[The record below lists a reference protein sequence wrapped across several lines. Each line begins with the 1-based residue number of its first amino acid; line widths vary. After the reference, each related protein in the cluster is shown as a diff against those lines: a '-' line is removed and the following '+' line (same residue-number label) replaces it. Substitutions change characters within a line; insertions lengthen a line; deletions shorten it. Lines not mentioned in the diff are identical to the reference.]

1 MARNERR
8 DHRMNNPDC
17 ESEAVSMERASRSGP
32 SAVPYSFAALGVC
45 VSSVAGIQVAHA
57 DSLDADSSD
66 TGQGQTNYSGTL
78 EQVVVPGVGSLLE
91 NKLPE
96 NLQDTPQSISVVS
109 QKLIQEQAATRLE
122 EALRNVP
129 GITLNAGEGAARG
142 DTVNLR
148 GFSAFNDF
156 FLDGIRDA
164 AIYTRDSFNLDSLE
178 VVKGPSAILFGRGST
193 GGAINQVSK
202 APMLTPLES
211 ATAVFGSNDLY
222 RATTD
227 SNVPLSGNA
236 ALRFNAM
243 GESSEV
249 AERDLVRNHRWGFA
263 PTLAIG
269 IGESNTLTIAYLH
282 QQENNR
288 PDSGIPFLDGRPAP
302 VPRDAYYGLATDR
315 VTTFDDIGTV
325 RFRHEFG
332 DDVALINTSRYAN
345 YQFSYLDTMPNYG
358 GHPPAPGTPLS
369 AIVTGRDAPGSSGLQ
384 TNFTNQTDLVLR
396 FNTGPVKHTLV
407 TGVEFSR
414 QTLTLNRYVN
424 PFNSDNDW
432 IPLTPILDPNPYQPL
447 PAIEPVSSQQNT
459 DAHSTSVYATD
470 TLSVGSYVDLVGG
483 LRFDRFSADYHQ
495 VIYSS
500 GAVLNLNHV
509 DNLVSPRAAIVFKP
523 WSTQS
528 YYFSYGTSFDP
539 SAEALALTT
548 KTANLGP
555 VKART
560 FEAGAKYSLIGGTL
574 SATGA
579 VFHTVVDN
587 AQTNDPENPTVTTLN
602 GNQRVNGGEL
612 GLSGY
617 LTRQL
622 EITAGYTYLDAR
634 TIESGTAAYVGKF
647 LQNTARNAINLWT
660 EYEFTDAL
668 EVGVGGNWLDHRFAD
683 YAESAN
689 IPGYVV
695 WNAMASYKINK
706 SWYLQ
711 LNGFNLANK
720 LYYGGSYYTSVSEN
734 HVIPAPGR
742 SVRLTIRFS
751 L

>member
-1 MARNERR
+1 M
-8 DHRMNNPDC
+8 DMPDC
-17 ESEAVSMERASRSGP
+17 ESEAIRAQRTPGP
-32 SAVPYSFAALGVC
+32 GTSLVPYSFAALGVC
-45 VSSVAGIQVAHA
+45 VSSVAAIQVAHA
-57 DSLDADSSD
+57 DGLDGDSSD
-66 TGQGQTNYSGTL
+66 AGQAQTNYSGTL
-78 EQVVVPGVGSLLE
+78 DQVVVPGVGSLLE

-109 QKLIQEQAATRLE
+109 QKLIQEQAVTRLE

-156 FLDGIRDA
+156 FLDGVRDA
-164 AIYTRDSFNLDSLE
+164 AVYTRDSFNLDALE

-202 APMLTPLES
+202 APNLTPLDS
-211 ATAVFGSNDLY
+211 ASAVFGSNDLY

-227 SNVPLSGNA
+227 INVPLSGSA

-243 GESSEV
+243 GESSGV
-249 AERDLVRNHRWGFA
+249 AERDLVNNHRWGIA
-263 PTLAIG
+263 PTLALG
-269 IGESNTLTIAYLH
+269 IGESSTLTIAYLH
-282 QQENNR
+282 QQENSR

-302 VPRDAYYGLATDR
+302 VPRDAYYGLGTDR
-315 VTTFDDIGTV
+315 ITTFDDIGTL
-325 RFRHEFG
+325 RFRHQFW
-332 DDVALINTSRYAN
+332 DDVALINTARYAN

-358 GHPPAPGTPLS
+358 DDPPAPGTPLA
-369 AIVTGRDAPGSSGLQ
+369 AIAVGRDAPGSSGQQ
-384 TNFTNQTDLVLR
+384 TNFTNQTDLVWR
-396 FNTGPVKHTLV
+396 FATGPVKHALV

-432 IPLTPILDPNPYQPL
+432 IPETPLLDPNPYQPL

-459 DAHSTSVYATD
+459 DAHATSVYATD
-470 TLSVGSYVDLVGG
+470 TLSFSNYLDLIGG

-495 VIYSS
+495 LSYST
-500 GAVLNLNHV
+500 GAVLNLDHV
-509 DNLVSPRAAIVFKP
+509 DNVVSPRAALVFKP
-523 WSTQS
+523 WPTQS
-528 YYFSYGTSFDP
+528 YYLSYGTSFDP

-560 FEAGAKYSLIGGTL
+560 FEGGAKISLMGGML

-579 VFHTVVDN
+579 AFHTVVDN
-587 AQTNDPENPTVTTLN
+587 AQTNDPENPTITTLN
-602 GNQRVNGGEL
+602 GNQRVNGAEL

-622 EITAGYTYLDAR
+622 EVTAGYTYLDGR
-634 TIESGTAAYVGKF
+634 TIKSGNAAYVGKD
-647 LQNTARNAINLWT
+647 LANTARNAINLWT
-660 EYEFTDAL
+660 EYEFTDDF
-668 EVGVGGNWLDHRFAD
+668 EVGAGGNWLDHRFAD
-683 YAESAN
+683 YGESAS

-695 WNAMASYKINK
+695 WNAMASYRINK

-720 LYYGGSYYTSVSEN
+720 LYYENAYYTSVSEN
-734 HVIPAPGR
+734 HIIPGAGR
-742 SVRLTIRFS
+742 SARLTIRFT

>member
-1 MARNERR
+1 M
-8 DHRMNNPDC
+8 DTPDC
-17 ESEAVSMERASRSGP
+17 ESEAISAQRTPKSGP
-32 SAVPYSFAALGVC
+32 GTIPYSFATLGVC
-45 VSSVAGIQVAHA
+45 VSSVAGIHAAHA
-57 DSLDADSSD
+57 DGLDADSAE
-66 TGQGQTNYSGTL
+66 NSGTL

-109 QKLIQEQAATRLE
+109 QKLIQEQAVTRLE

-156 FLDGIRDA
+156 FLDGVRDA
-164 AIYTRDSFNLDSLE
+164 AVYTRDSFNLDSLE

-202 APMLTPLES
+202 APSLTPLDS

-222 RATTD
+222 RTTTD
-227 SNVPLSGNA
+227 INVPLSGSA

-243 GESSEV
+243 GESSGV
-249 AERDLVRNHRWGFA
+249 AERDLVRNHRWGIA
-263 PTLAIG
+263 PTLALG
-269 IGESNTLTIAYLH
+269 IGESNTLTIEYLH
-282 QQENNR
+282 QQENSR
-288 PDSGIPFLDGRPAP
+288 PDAGIPFLDGRPAP

-315 VTTFDDIGTV
+315 ITTFDDIGTV

-332 DDVALINTSRYAN
+332 DDIALINTSRYAN
-345 YQFSYLDTMPNYG
+345 YQFSYLDTMPNFG
-358 GHPPAPGTPLS
+358 DDPPAPGTPLS
-369 AIVTGRDAPGSSGLQ
+369 AIAVGRDAPDSSGLQ
-384 TNFTNQTDLVLR
+384 TNFTNQTDLVSR
-396 FNTGPVKHTLV
+396 FTTGPVKHALV
-407 TGVEFSR
+407 TGIEFSR

-432 IPLTPILDPNPYQPL
+432 IPETPLLDPNPYQPL

-459 DAHSTSVYATD
+459 DAHATSVYATD
-470 TLSVGSYVDLVGG
+470 TLNFNSYLDLIGG

-495 VIYSS
+495 VTYSS
-500 GAVLNLNHV
+500 GAVLNLDHV
-509 DNLVSPRAAIVFKP
+509 DNVVSPRAALVFKP

-528 YYFSYGTSFDP
+528 YYLSYGTSFDP
-539 SAEALALTT
+539 SAESLALTT

-560 FEAGAKYSLIGGTL
+560 FEGGAKFSLMGGML
-574 SATGA
+574 NATGA

-587 AQTNDPENPTVTTLN
+587 AQTNDPENPTITTLN
-602 GNQRVNGGEL
+602 GNQRVNGAEL
-612 GLSGY
+612 GLTGY

-622 EITAGYTYLDAR
+622 EITAGYTYLDGR
-634 TIESGTAAYVGKF
+634 TIESGTAAYVGQA
-647 LQNTARNAINLWT
+647 LPNTARNAINLWT
-660 EYEFTDAL
+660 EYELTDAF

-683 YAESAN
+683 YGESAN

-695 WNAMASYKINK
+695 WNAMASYRINK

-711 LNGFNLANK
+711 LNSFNLTNK
-720 LYYGGSYYTSVSEN
+720 LYYENAYYTSVSEN
-734 HVIPAPGR
+734 HIIPGAGR
-742 SVRLTIRFS
+742 SARLSIRFT

>member
-1 MARNERR
+1 
-8 DHRMNNPDC
+8 MNTQDC
-17 ESEAVSMERASRSGP
+17 ESEAFGVQRNP
-32 SAVPYSFAALGVC
+32 CSFAALGVC
-45 VSSVAGIQVAHA
+45 ISSVAGMQIAHA
-57 DSLDADSSD
+57 DALGADSSD
-66 TGQGQTNYSGTL
+66 QGAINNSGTL

-109 QKLIQEQAATRLE
+109 QKLIQEQAVTRLE

-156 FLDGIRDA
+156 FLDGVRDA
-164 AIYTRDSFNLDSLE
+164 AVYTRDSFNLDSLE

-202 APMLTPLES
+202 APSLTPLDS

-227 SNVPLSGNA
+227 LNVPLSGDA

-243 GESSEV
+243 GESSGV
-249 AERDLVRNHRWGFA
+249 AERDLVRNHRWGIA
-263 PTLAIG
+263 PTLAFG
-269 IGESNTLTIAYLH
+269 IGDSTTLTVAYLH
-282 QQENNR
+282 QQENSR
-288 PDSGIPFLDGRPAP
+288 PDAGIPFLFGRPAL
-302 VPRDAYYGLATDR
+302 VPRDAYFGLASDR
-315 VTTFDDIGTV
+315 ITTFDDIGTV
-325 RFRHEFG
+325 RFRHEFS
-332 DDVALINTSRYAN
+332 DDLALINTTRYAS

-358 GHPPAPGTPLS
+358 DDPPAPGTPLS
-369 AIVTGRDAPGSSGLQ
+369 AIVTGRDAPASSGLQ
-384 TNFTNQTDLVLR
+384 TNFSNQTDLVSR
-396 FNTGPVKHTLV
+396 FTTGPVRHALV

-459 DAHSTSVYATD
+459 DAHAASVYATD
-470 TLSVGSYVDLVGG
+470 TLSFANYLDLIGG
-483 LRFDRFSADYHQ
+483 VRFDRFSADYHQ
-495 VIYSS
+495 LTYSS
-500 GAVLNLNHV
+500 GAVLNLDHV
-509 DNLVSPRAAIVFKP
+509 DNVVSPRAALVFKP

-528 YYFSYGTSFDP
+528 YYLSYGTSFDP

-560 FEAGAKYSLIGGTL
+560 LEAGAKYSLMGGML
-574 SATGA
+574 NATGA

-587 AQTNDPENPTVTTLN
+587 AQTNDPENPTITTLN

-622 EITAGYTYLDAR
+622 EITAGYTYLDGR
-634 TIESGTAAYVGKF
+634 TIESGTAAYVGKA
-647 LQNTARNAINLWT
+647 LPNTARNAINLWT
-660 EYEFTDAL
+660 EYEVTDNF
-668 EVGVGGNWLDHRFAD
+668 EVGAGGNWLDHRFAD
-683 YAESAN
+683 YGESAD
-689 IPGYVV
+689 IPAYVV
-695 WNAMASYKINK
+695 WNAMASYRINK

-711 LNGFNLANK
+711 LNGFNLFNK
-720 LYYGGSYYTSVSEN
+720 LYYENAYYTSASEN
-734 HVIPAPGR
+734 HIIPGAGR
-742 SVRLTIRFS
+742 SVRLTIRFT

>member
-1 MARNERR
+1 MKS
-8 DHRMNNPDC
+8 PDC
-17 ESEAVSMERASRSGP
+17 EIEALAIGVQSASRSGA
-32 SAVPYSFAALGVC
+32 SAIPYSFAALGVC
-45 VSSVAGIQVAHA
+45 VSSLVGSQVSHA
-57 DSLDADSSD
+57 DGLDADSAD

-78 EQVVVPGVGSLLE
+78 EQVVVPGDGSLLE

-96 NLQDTPQSISVVS
+96 NLQDTPQSISVIS

-164 AIYTRDSFNLDSLE
+164 AVYTRDSFNLDSLE

-202 APMLTPLES
+202 APTLTPLES
-211 ATAVFGSNDLY
+211 ATAVLGSNDLY
-222 RATTD
+222 RATSD
-227 SNVPLSGNA
+227 INLPFSGNA

-243 GESSEV
+243 VESSKV
-249 AERDLVRNHRWGFA
+249 AERDLVRNHRWGIA
-263 PTLAIG
+263 PTLAVG
-269 IGESNTLTIAYLH
+269 IGESNTLTMAYQH

-302 VPRDAYYGLATDR
+302 VPRDSYYGLATDR
-315 VTTFDDIGTV
+315 VTTFDDIGTM

-332 DDVALINTSRYAN
+332 DDVALINTSRYAS
-345 YQFSYLDTMPNYG
+345 YQFSYRDTMPNYG
-358 GHPPAPGTPLS
+358 EAPPAPGTPLS

-396 FNTGPVKHTLV
+396 FTTGPVKHALV

-447 PAIEPVSSQQNT
+447 PTIEPVSSQQNT
-459 DAHSTSVYATD
+459 DAHATSLYATD

-495 VIYSS
+495 ANYSS
-500 GAVLNLNHV
+500 GAVLDLNHV
-509 DNLVSPRAAIVFKP
+509 DNLVSPRAALVFKP

-560 FEAGAKYSLIGGTL
+560 FEAGAKYNLMGGML
-574 SATGA
+574 NATGA

-587 AQTNDPENPTVTTLN
+587 AQTNDPENPTITTLN

-647 LQNTARNAINLWT
+647 LQNAARNAINLWT
-660 EYEFTDAL
+660 EYEVTDDF
-668 EVGVGGNWLDHRFAD
+668 EVGAVGNWLDHRFAD
-683 YAESAN
+683 YAEKAN

-695 WNAMASYKINK
+695 WNAMASYRLNEGC
-706 SWYLQ
+706 YLQ
-711 LNGFNLANK
+711 LNGFNLANT
-720 LYYGGSYYTSVSEN
+720 LYYGGSYYTSASEN

-742 SVRLTIRFS
+742 SVRLTIRFT

>member
-1 MARNERR
+1 MDMPE
-8 DHRMNNPDC
+8 
-17 ESEAVSMERASRSGP
+17 
-32 SAVPYSFAALGVC
+32 
-45 VSSVAGIQVAHA
+45 
-57 DSLDADSSD
+57 
-66 TGQGQTNYSGTL
+66 GQTNYSGTL

-109 QKLIQEQAATRLE
+109 QKLIQEQAVTRLE

-156 FLDGIRDA
+156 FLDGVRDA
-164 AIYTRDSFNLDSLE
+164 AVYTRDSFNLDSLE

-202 APMLTPLES
+202 APSLTPLDS
-211 ATAVFGSNDLY
+211 TTAVFGSNDLY

-227 SNVPLSGNA
+227 SNVPLSSGA

-243 GESSEV
+243 GEASGV
-249 AERDLVRNHRWGFA
+249 AERDLVRNHRWGIA
-263 PTLAIG
+263 PTLALG
-269 IGESNTLTIAYLH
+269 IGESSTLTIAYLH
-282 QQENNR
+282 QQENSR
-288 PDSGIPFLDGRPAP
+288 PDAGIPFLDGRPAP

-315 VTTFDDIGTV
+315 ITTFDDIGTV

-332 DDVALINTSRYAN
+332 DEVALINTSRYAN
-345 YQFSYLDTMPNYG
+345 YQFSYLDTMPNFG
-358 GHPPAPGTPLS
+358 DDPPAPGTPLA
-369 AIVTGRDAPGSSGLQ
+369 AIVVGRDAPGSSGLQ
-384 TNFTNQTDLVLR
+384 TNLTNQTDLVSR
-396 FNTGPVKHTLV
+396 FTTGPVKHALV

-414 QTLTLNRYVN
+414 QTLTLNRFVN

-432 IPLTPILDPNPYQPL
+432 IPETPLLDPDPYQPL

-459 DAHSTSVYATD
+459 DAHATSVYATD
-470 TLSVGSYVDLVGG
+470 TLSFNNYLDLIGG

-495 VIYSS
+495 LSYIS
-500 GAVLNLNHV
+500 GAVLNLDHV
-509 DNLVSPRAAIVFKP
+509 DNVVSPRAALVFKP

-528 YYFSYGTSFDP
+528 YYLSYGTSFDP

-560 FEAGAKYSLIGGTL
+560 FEGGAKYSLMGGML
-574 SATGA
+574 NATGA
-579 VFHTVVDN
+579 VFHTIVDN
-587 AQTNDPENPTVTTLN
+587 AQTNDPENPTITTLN
-602 GNQRVNGGEL
+602 GNQRVNGAEL

-617 LTRQL
+617 LTRRL
-622 EITAGYTYLDAR
+622 EIAAGYTYLDGR
-634 TIESGTAAYVGKF
+634 TIQSGTSAYVGKA
-647 LQNTARNAINLWT
+647 LPNTARNSINLWT
-660 EYEFTDAL
+660 EYEFTDAF

-683 YAESAN
+683 YGESAN

-695 WNAMASYKINK
+695 WNAMASYRISK

-720 LYYGGSYYTSVSEN
+720 LYYENAYYTSVSEN
-734 HVIPAPGR
+734 HIIPGAGR
-742 SVRLTIRFS
+742 SARLTIRFM